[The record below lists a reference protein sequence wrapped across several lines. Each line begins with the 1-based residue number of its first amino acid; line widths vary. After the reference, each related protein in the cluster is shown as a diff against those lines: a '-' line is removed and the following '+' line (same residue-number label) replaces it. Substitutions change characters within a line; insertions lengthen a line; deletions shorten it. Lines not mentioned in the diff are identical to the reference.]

1 MGRGRQVACRGTAPD
16 TIEAEAYEERVAVI
30 RLIKAH
36 AADCE
41 RRGPLDGVDGGAV
54 AAAAE
59 ALEERADRGPV
70 LRRGAFKT
78 PRSLY
83 GSTKDTAHLEAPST

>member
-1 MGRGRQVACRGTAPD
+1 MCRVVHRWPTKWPNKMAPQD
-16 TIEAEAYEERVAVI
+16 GPAPAPPPPASARH
-30 RLIKAH
+30 L
-36 AADCE
+36 ADCE
-41 RRGPLDGVDGGAV
+41 RRGPLDGVDGAAV